1 MSHHLDELKQRQK
14 ELTEEITS
22 VANEYNQINE
32 QQNARLNLIKDRQGA
47 LGEIN
52 RLISK
57 EEDLVKNTEIVKD

>member
-1 MSHHLDELKQRQK
+1 MSHHLDELKERQK

-52 RLISK
+52 RQISK
-57 EEDLVKNTEIVKD
+57 ENDLVKNTEIVTD